1 VKVVAYIGAL
11 SGSQNQNSGAN
22 TLWGA
27 GSGISGLASGL
38 DTDSIVKSLVDAASI
53 PLVNILQQRQ
63 ILQWQ
68 QELYQKVENSLTALQ
83 NSMQSLRLQ
92 STFLTQ
98 TATSTNTSIATATAS
113 PLAPAG
119 SYQVSITQLAQ
130 GSTVFSSQ
138 TLSTNPDFGNT
149 TLGALMNDGQQ
160 SYSVTIN
167 GEQFTFQPNDTINS
181 VLSTISRDP
190 KAGVSAFY
198 DANSGKVVLQ
208 TTATGTGA
216 QIKINDTSN
225 LFFKGFN
232 ILDPAVQ
239 SFTYK
244 IPDTPTDT
252 YLEING
258 VKIQLSAD
266 DVKNPSLVQD
276 RINAVSDKTL
286 VQADV
291 SGNTITLTPVKDKK
305 TGDKYISQIAIND
318 PSGLLKQQSDPS
330 QPLSGVAKDA
340 VYSING
346 FKSSSPTNTVNYNG
360 LTINL
365 MGKTKQ
371 DDTDNSPDNPVTITV
386 TKNTDA
392 IVQSIMNFVQQY
404 NTTVQYIQGLY
415 YQKRY
420 LDYKPL
426 TVQQESQMTEKQI
439 DQWNQKAQSGLLAN
453 DMLLGDALDGLT
465 SAVGATV
472 NGQPTVMLNGK
483 QTVLNSLAAIGIEFI
498 DPVGGVDD
506 GYTAPN
512 VVTTGYNTFGLLEIN
527 TDLLKQAIN
536 ANPDAVMR
544 LFTNNP
550 NLPGGSGNP
559 ADTGIAV
566 RLYNSL
572 TASISSIKQR
582 AGSSSLQPPTNVAD
596 ISSDILPHTAIDP
609 NGDLKTL
616 FGGDGSDISSI
627 GQSIKDLDSRALDMQ
642 NRLQDLKERYQREF
656 SAMESALANLSS
668 MSAAFL
674 SMMGQSTQG

>member
-1 VKVVAYIGAL
+1 VAYIGAL

-22 TLWGA
+22 TLWGV

-53 PLVNILQQRQ
+53 PLVSILQQRQ

-98 TATSTNTSIATATAS
+98 TATSTNTSIATASAS

-130 GSTVFSSQ
+130 GSTVASSQ
-138 TLSTNPDFGNT
+138 TLSVDPNFGNT
-149 TLGALMNDGQQ
+149 TLSVLMNDGQQ

-167 GEQFTFQPNDTINS
+167 GETFTFQSTDTINS
-181 VLSTISRDP
+181 VLSAISRDP

-225 LFFKGFN
+225 LFFKGFS
-232 ILDPAVQ
+232 ISAPADQ

-244 IPDTPTDT
+244 TPDTPTAT

-258 VKIQLSAD
+258 VKIQLTAD
-266 DVKNPSLVQD
+266 DVKDPSKVVQILND
-276 RINAVSDKTL
+276 PNIQSKTF
-286 VQADV
+286 VEAQYS
-291 SGNTITLTPVKDKK
+291 SGTITFKPISV
-305 TGDKYISQIAIND
+305 GQDKYISQIAIND
-318 PSGLLKQQSDPS
+318 PSGLLQPPS
-330 QPLSGVAKDA
+330 QPYQPPSGVAKDA

-346 FKSSSPTNTVNYNG
+346 FQSSSPTNTVNYNG

-365 MGKTKQ
+365 IGTTKQ
-371 DDTDNSPDNPVTITV
+371 GQTDNPITITV

-392 IVQSIMNFVQQY
+392 IVQSIMNFVQEY

-426 TVQQESQMTEKQI
+426 TVQQESQMTQKQI

-483 QTVLNSLAAIGIEFI
+483 QTVLNSLAAIGIKFI

-536 ANPDAVMR
+536 ADPDAVMR

-596 ISSDILPHTAIDP
+596 ITTDILPHTAIDP

-642 NRLQDLKERYQREF
+642 NRLQDLRERYQREF

-668 MSAAFL
+668 ISAAFL